1 MGNTQ
6 SEFGPKTKK
15 LTLEIIPYFHDKRDK
30 ELVENMS
37 GIIIQKKDIF
47 KKYFINI
54 LKNAFESMNATC
66 HINPDNIFINIYKN
80 KDEFINVQTIIVYDD
95 NKRLLTDDMIY
106 FSIIH
111 KIHESKSI
119 EIERNIYLK
128 FQENDVLNLIIN

>member
-6 SEFGPKTKK
+6 SESGPKTKK

-54 LKNAFESMNATC
+54 LKNALESMSATC
-66 HINPDNIFINIYKN
+66 HINPDNI
-80 KDEFINVQTIIVYDD
+80 
-95 NKRLLTDDMIY
+95 
-106 FSIIH
+106 
-111 KIHESKSI
+111 
-119 EIERNIYLK
+119 
-128 FQENDVLNLIIN
+128 NL

>member
-6 SEFGPKTKK
+6 SESGPKTKK

-30 ELVENMS
+30 ELVENLS

-47 KKYFINI
+47 KKFFINI
-54 LKNAFESMNATC
+54 IKNSFESMNTTC

-80 KDEFINVQTIIVYDD
+80 KDEFINVQTIIIYDD

-119 EIERNIYLK
+119 EIERNIFLK
-128 FQENDVLNLIIN
+128 FQEIDMINLIIN